1 MTRKRILIIGAT
13 SAIAEATARVWAAEN
28 NQLYLVARNEE
39 RLQCIAKDLD
49 VRGANTVEYAT
60 FDANNFDA
68 HQAMIDQ
75 AIQSLGG
82 LDVALIAH
90 GTLSDQ
96 QACEQDFSVALTE
109 FNTNAI
115 SVMSLLTHL
124 ANYFEA
130 QKQGTLAVISS
141 VAGERGRQ
149 SNYIYGAAKGAVSIF
164 LQGLRQRLDKSGVHV
179 LTIKPGFV
187 DTPMTK
193 DLKKGALWA
202 QPEAIAKL
210 INQGVASKKNTI
222 YTPGYWAL
230 IMAVIRAIPERL
242 FKKIAL

>member
-1 MTRKRILIIGAT
+1 MTKKRILIFGAT

-28 NQLYLVARNEE
+28 NQLYLVARNEV
-39 RLQCIAKDLD
+39 RLQAIAKDLD
-49 VRGANTVEYAT
+49 IRGAYSVDYAQ
-60 FDANNFDA
+60 FDANDFDT
-68 HQAMIDQ
+68 HQAVIEQ

-82 LDVALIAH
+82 LDIALIAH
-90 GTLSDQ
+90 GTLSNQ
-96 QACEQDFSVALTE
+96 KVCEQDFSVALTE
-109 FNTNAI
+109 LHTNAI

-130 QKQGTLAVISS
+130 KKQGTLAVISS

-149 SNYIYGAAKGAVSIF
+149 SNYVYGAAKGAVSVF
-164 LQGLRQRLDKSGVHV
+164 LQGLRQRLDKSGVQV

-193 DLKKGALWA
+193 DLKKGALWVKP
-202 QPEAIAKL
+202 QAIAKL
-210 INQGVASKKNTI
+210 INQGVASKKHVI